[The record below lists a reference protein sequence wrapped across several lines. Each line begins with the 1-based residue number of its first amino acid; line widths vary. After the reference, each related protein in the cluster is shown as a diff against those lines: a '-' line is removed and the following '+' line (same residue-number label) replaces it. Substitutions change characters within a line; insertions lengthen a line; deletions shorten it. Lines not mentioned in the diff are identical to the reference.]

1 MVGEEY
7 MEEVIEYLSRLT
19 GEDISADQEL
29 RLRSVHRA
37 AFASWA
43 RRQNAA
49 IRLDVMNSGAAY
61 TVRSLLDGVA
71 NGTATIPQPAQ
82 PLKVNNHP
90 AISFTGIGIDIEEVD
105 NLPQS
110 TDYREHPFFQ
120 DHFTNAE
127 IAYCIQQA
135 DVRASFCGIWAAKE
149 GLLKAGLISSS
160 SRHLNEFEIARDEA
174 GRPLFPGCHLSI
186 SHTSKTAVAVCLA
199 TAVTAPM
206 QQPAVAPAPPV
217 ELTPST
223 INCGRRK
230 WPWSR

>member
-7 MEEVIEYLSRLT
+7 MEEVIAYLSRLT
-19 GEDISADQEL
+19 GEDTSADQTL

-43 RRQNAA
+43 RKQNVA
-49 IRLDVMNSGAAY
+49 IRLDVMNSGAPY
-61 TVRSLLDGVA
+61 TVRTLLDGVED
-71 NGTATIPQPAQ
+71 GPATIPQPARL
-82 PLKVNNHP
+82 LKANNHP
-90 AISFTGIGIDIEEVD
+90 SISFTGIGIDIEEVD

-110 TDYREHPFFQ
+110 ADYREHPFFQ

-127 IAYCIQQA
+127 IAYCIQQV

-149 GLLKAGLISSS
+149 GLLKAGLIPSSP
-160 SRHLNEFEIARDEA
+160 RHLNEFEISRDEA

-186 SHTSKTAVAVCLA
+186 SHTSKTAVAVCVA
-199 TAVTAPM
+199 TAVTPLM

-223 INCGRRK
+223 INRSRIK
-230 WPWSR
+230 WPWSH